1 MEFSKMALDFTA
13 KLDVDVDCL
22 HCFKNTKD

>member
-13 KLDVDVDCL
+13 KLDVDADCL